1 MKHLILYSIAVLAA
15 SAAQA
20 RIDCEQ
26 VYELAVPYLSRDLL
40 DEVIAT
46 LLDDMYRIAED
57 NQCLLE
63 TSFHEPATD
72 TYWD

>member
-1 MKHLILYSIAVLAA
+1 M
-15 SAAQA
+15 
-20 RIDCEQ
+20 DP
-26 VYELAVPYLSRDLL
+26 YELAVPYLSRDLL

>member
-1 MKHLILYSIAVLAA
+1 MSFLSILEYPDKRLRTIAKPVDRADSSL
-15 SAAQA
+15 
-20 RIDCEQ
+20 
-26 VYELAVPYLSRDLL
+26 P
-40 DEVIAT
+40 T